1 MSDFIQYVNQH
12 GRKINKEVDPGIP
25 YEAGD
30 MGFVGINYYEIDG
43 IPIAVG
49 AYENSRGSLRTAII
63 MPNQKGIQRLTGMKE
78 EEVAKLI
85 KVEKEGKFAEEYT
98 GAPNDFD
105 DFWENDFD

>member
-1 MSDFIQYVNQH
+1 
-12 GRKINKEVDPGIP
+12 
-25 YEAGD
+25 
-30 MGFVGINYYEIDG
+30 
-43 IPIAVG
+43 
-49 AYENSRGSLRTAII
+49 